1 MTNISNSGYP
11 AGFEPNLA
19 TSVFMSGDATSEIPN
34 TEEED
39 FVEECLGWLDKWNET
54 HKALDKKELHPCMFI
69 FDGTKP
75 IASVIDSSNRRLG
88 FKGALEFYIGDAIYA
103 CTANLENVY
112 FIEHQLK
119 NISDALTLLESD
131 SFKNTTAVIWL
142 PLESVAYVH
151 EVGGDTNLP
160 RRIPLTIDRTEL
172 FDFTK
177 IDHHLE
183 VFYESYVSTHEAFC
197 DVWKKAKERILKES
211 PEKQIQ
217 KNLIAHFHFGV
228 LPRSAKASREYQTHR
243 GREDV
248 QIIRANSAHELE
260 TAILELKVLFKT
272 KTEQWNI
279 DWAMKGINQVVD
291 YAKADTV
298 VKERYICCYD
308 GRAEDLQMPTCLSY
322 ANSKEVKWR
331 RYFMTTPGC
340 LKVHDFES

>member
-1 MTNISNSGYP
+1 MTNISNFGYP

-19 TSVFMSGDATSEIPN
+19 ISVFMSGEATSEIPN

-39 FVEECLGWLDKWNET
+39 FVEECLGWLDKWNVT

-69 FDGTKP
+69 FDATKP
-75 IASVIDSSNRRLG
+75 IASVIDNSNRRLG
-88 FKGALEFYIGDAIYA
+88 FKGALEFNIGDAIYA

-131 SFKNTTAVIWL
+131 NFKNTTAVIWL

-151 EVGGDTNLP
+151 EIGGDANLP
-160 RRIPLTIDRTEL
+160 RRVPLTIDRAEL
-172 FDFTK
+172 FDFAK

-183 VFYESYVSTHEAFC
+183 VFYENYVSTNEALC
-197 DVWKKAKERILKES
+197 DVWKKPKDRELKEY
-211 PEKQIQ
+211 PERQIQ
-217 KNLIAHFHFGV
+217 KNLIGHFQFAV

-248 QIIRANSAHELE
+248 QIVRANAAYELE
-260 TAILELKVLFKT
+260 TAILELKVLFKKQT
-272 KTEQWNI
+272 LEWNSN
-279 DWAMKGINQVVD
+279 WAIKGINQVVA

-298 VKERYICCYD
+298 VKERYVCCYD
-308 GRAEDLQMPTCLSY
+308 GRAQDLKMPECLAY
-322 ANSKEVKWR
+322 ANTKAVKWR

-340 LKVHDFES
+340 DKEHDFES